1 MKEKIS
7 GHIKVSHQRHEGT
20 LSQTVYNLAIIDTA
34 NFNENLQDSEKDLIN
49 MTNNVVD
56 MNPYCDQKK
65 ILNICGEDFQGRRI
79 VTVSGVRFPQ
89 KKEFNL
95 NLLR

>member
-7 GHIKVSHQRHEGT
+7 GHIKVSQQRHGGT
-20 LSQTVYNLAIIDTA
+20 LSPNFTIIDTA
-34 NFNENLQDSEKDLIN
+34 NFNENLQDREKDLIN

-56 MNPYCDQKK
+56 MNPYSDQKK

-89 KKEFNL
+89 KKEFDL